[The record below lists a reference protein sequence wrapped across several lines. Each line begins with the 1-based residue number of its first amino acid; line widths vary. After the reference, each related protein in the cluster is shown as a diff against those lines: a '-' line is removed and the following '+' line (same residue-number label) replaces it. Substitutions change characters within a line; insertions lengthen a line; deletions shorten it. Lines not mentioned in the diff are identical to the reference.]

1 MKVMAREFTTIKSPL
16 LHLLFAVLPSCAG
29 LGNLQSP
36 KPEDLMSFS
45 RQNTPIAM
53 DQGEGRIG
61 MVARHRPGTE
71 TSIRTRIHMAV
82 TDSVYAWFDLPL
94 GSRIHRPGGIR
105 RSGTGDRVLG
115 IELPLRPTSPLQNQ
129 AFTLSLNLF
138 TVFPNGLPKDPIRPG
153 IIEGEQGTFASLDL
167 AMTMD
172 PLIWNLE
179 AGTGLAGLPGTPAK
193 GGRIFA
199 GTSLGLRLPGT
210 GWDWST
216 ESSLLQV
223 EANWVQDPVLD
234 RSFQDLGLSLSFPV
248 GTWRIEA
255 GYRRDFGPDRAA
267 GVYYLGFSTGLF

>member
-1 MKVMAREFTTIKSPL
+1 MKSLLPL
-16 LHLLFAVLPSCAG
+16 LLWAALPSCSS
-29 LGNLQSP
+29 LGKLQSP

-45 RQNTPIAM
+45 RQNAPIPM

-61 MVARHRPGTE
+61 VVARHRPGTE
-71 TSIRTRIHMAV
+71 TSLRTRIHFAV
-82 TDSVYAWFDLPL
+82 SDSAYAWFDLPL
-94 GSRIHRPGGIR
+94 GSRVHRPGGIR

-115 IELPLRPTSPLQNQ
+115 IELPLQSTSPLQSQ
-129 AFTLSLNLF
+129 SFALSMNLF
-138 TVFPNGLPKDPIRPG
+138 TVFPNGLRKDPIRPG

-167 AMTMD
+167 ALTMD
-172 PLIWNLE
+172 PLIWSAE
-179 AGTGLAGLPGTPAK
+179 AGAGLAGLPGTPAK

-199 GTSLGLRLPGT
+199 GTSLGIRLPGT

-223 EANWVQDPVLD
+223 EANWVEDPIRD
-234 RSFQDLGLSLSFPV
+234 RSFRDLGLSLSFPI

-255 GYRRDFGPDRAA
+255 GYRRDFGSDREA